1 MDSVTIN
8 LEDKNRFSLV
18 MGSITLELVVKRPK
32 DVTSETQAD
41 QPDTVSLSLGEMQ
54 KIQIQRVLDMCK
66 GNKRRAAQILGIS
79 RTSLRLLSPRHRAKN
94 ALHSH
99 QSLGKCQINCLN

>member
-1 MDSVTIN
+1 MDSVTVN

-18 MGSITLELVVKRPK
+18 MGSITLELVVKRSK

-41 QPDTVSLSLGEMQ
+41 QPDTVSLSLEETQ

-79 RTSLRLLSPRHRAKN
+79 RTSLYRHLKYNPRTAVSESVDTARLGHRV
-94 ALHSH
+94 S
-99 QSLGKCQINCLN
+99 